1 MSKKLAIKGHP
12 TRGNEV
18 IEILKMMGGEAIR
31 AKGNDETAIYVIPV
45 NGIIDVRYTYEKRID
60 NYAIFTLEEFL
71 EKYPFKVGDIIK
83 FHNGMAEE
91 ITKMKWDEELG
102 DIIYTSVSGWTRP
115 CYVPK
120 NTNNKTNMKTDC
132 KKCGLHFGSI
142 QCFDKDCPNNT
153 PKNKEEKKINQMSLV
168 NCDLDEI
175 EIVLG
180 DKFELKIEDGKYY
193 AVRKRLKYPKTY
205 NECYDILSCF
215 NFTDVEQYNFENDWR
230 LTIKDKNYG
239 NLMNT
244 FVKLLICRDAYWKI
258 AGEQMGL
265 DKYWKPDWKNAKQ
278 KKYCIYSNEDYITKC
293 VLYYANAIL
302 SFPTLE
308 MRDVFYE
315 NFKDLIE
322 QCKELL

>member
-18 IEILKMMGGEAIR
+18 IEILKMMGGEAIH

-60 NYAIFTLEEFL
+60 NYAIFTLEEFWK
-71 EKYPFKVGDIIK
+71 KYPFKVGDKVIDSKTGKIAEVYKIHWSENNSCVYYDIK
-83 FHNGMAEE
+83 YPNNRGCQRKLMYLQPYKEE
-91 ITKMKWDEELG
+91 
-102 DIIYTSVSGWTRP
+102 P
-115 CYVPK
+115 
-120 NTNNKTNMKTDC
+120 NMKESITINMSAIDYNKGLVGYEIPEGYEFDTVIDNKVVL
-132 KKCGLHFGSI
+132 KKL
-142 QCFDKDCPNNT
+142 KPT
-153 PKNKEEKKINQMSLV
+153 YPTTYKEC
-168 NCDLDEI
+168 CD
-175 EIVLG
+175 V
-180 DKFELKIEDGKYY
+180 LKIPND
-193 AVRKRLKYPKTY
+193 
-205 NECYDILSCF
+205 ECYIDIDVPLDYNKLLSV
-215 NFTDVEQYNFENDWR
+215 FTE
-230 LTIKDKNYG
+230 
-239 NLMNT
+239 
-244 FVKLLICRDAYWKI
+244 LLICRKAYYKI
-258 AGEQMGL
+258 AGEQMWL

-308 MRDVFYE
+308 MRDAFYE